1 MHFLLD
7 GRSLLE
13 HLDALL
19 GLGHIKVEKSSLQ
32 VPQFLFRIFVKK
44 IDVIALQL
52 VIHLLDKQNVDL
64 IVLSQM
70 RILNTPVNVRPDHFQ
85 LDYLLLQLLCP
96 VFLLKLSTRSDF
108 QPALHRYYFLLKVVL
123 LGL

>member
-70 RILNTPVNVRPDHFQ
+70 RILNTPVNVRPYHLQ

-108 QPALHRYYFLLKVVL
+108 
-123 LGL
+123 